1 MTTSFQVEGY
11 AKIVGIP
18 TDGIECF
25 AYAESRFGTPPS
37 LGSPVPD
44 TNAADAGPILSS
56 ASFGSTG
63 KYVLNVPD
71 AANYWVGCYLDN
83 APWQIAWSG
92 PKMAT
97 PHTSKRGWTNAAG
110 IVRGPTLTTTSGGGI
125 TLPVATI
132 NVVSTTGF
140 AASGQ
145 ILVKGSSFQLVTYT
159 ATTGGTS
166 FTGCSG
172 GSGTIL
178 NGAAVIPAYP
188 NLTYRRLLFVTVSCT
203 VTATGQNASA
213 TLVSTVSGAIVL
225 VGNAG
230 ITTWSP
236 TTADQFSAIYELSA
250 PVDPGGVYGLW
261 PQFVGGS
268 VGVNDW
274 VEVDF

>member
-1 MTTSFQVEGY
+1 MSLFQIEGY
-11 AKIVGIP
+11 AKIAGVP

-25 AYAESRFGTPPS
+25 AIAESRFGGTPPS

-44 TNAADAGPILSS
+44 ASAPDAGPLLSS
-56 ASFGSTG
+56 QSFGSIG
-63 KYVLNVPD
+63 KYVLTVPD
-71 AANYWVGCYLDN
+71 AASYWVGCYLDTS
-83 APWQIAWSG
+83 PWMIAWSG

-97 PHTSKRGWTNAAG
+97 PHTSKQGWTNAAG

-159 ATTGGTS
+159 GTSGTS

-203 VTATGQNASA
+203 VTATGQNATA
-213 TLVSTVSGAIVL
+213 TLVSTVSGAITL

-230 ITTWSP
+230 INTWTP
-236 TTADQFSAIYELSA
+236 TTADQFAATCQLSA